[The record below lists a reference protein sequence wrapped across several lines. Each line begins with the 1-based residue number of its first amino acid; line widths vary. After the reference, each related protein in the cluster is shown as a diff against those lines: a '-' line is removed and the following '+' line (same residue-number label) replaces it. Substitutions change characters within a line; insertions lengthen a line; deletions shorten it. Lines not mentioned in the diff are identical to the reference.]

1 MKNNYHLGENINKGN
16 IYKLLYFCS
25 IILFV
30 GFVLRVI
37 ADYCKYNESYSS
49 PFYITLIVRVIEF
62 VVPAIILFLGAT
74 VLKRYK
80 SK

>member
-1 MKNNYHLGENINKGN
+1 MKKGS

-25 IILFV
+25 IILVF
-30 GFVLRVI
+30 GFGVRII
-37 ADYCKYNESYSS
+37 ADYFKYNESYSS

-62 VVPAIILFLGAT
+62 VVPAIILFLGTT